1 MNMNTDN
8 NESIA
13 ERIKRY
19 RKIKKISQ
27 EDLSNLSGINV
38 STIKKYECGLR
49 NPKPDQLLKIASAL
63 GVSIN
68 AFLTFDINTISD
80 VIFLLIQLD
89 EQTDLK
95 LNANKD
101 ANGNIIPN
109 SISLSFN
116 NEQINNAIASYIKYK
131 ENTPS
136 SNPDSES
143 FCSDNSLQP
152 IACDDYRTNV
162 NGIDILVENTKDQ
175 LIMSDEEIK
184 N

>member
-1 MNMNTDN
+1 MNTDN

-80 VIFLLIQLD
+80 VISLLIQLD

-116 NEQINNAIASYIKYK
+116 NEQINNALASYIKYK
-131 ENTPS
+131 ENTTS

-143 FCSDNSLQP
+143 LYSDNSHLQP

-162 NGIDILVENTKDQ
+162 NGIDILVENTKER